1 MTWLRLLIIVLLLGY
16 LSTGIYQIPA
26 DERAVVRRFGAVIA
40 RPGPGL
46 WLSAPWG
53 IDRVDRVRV
62 RTVRQLNVG
71 YHPEFGDDAGM
82 TPPGQLL
89 TGDQNLVNLKVVVD
103 YAIDDRDGYLD
114 DFVMNQGQT
123 ETVLRRE
130 AEAATAEW
138 VAGRTVDDVLL
149 TGRAGIPMWLMSQL
163 PPRLASQHL
172 GIVLQRVSV
181 DYLAAPGEVRDAFEA
196 VNQAQTA
203 IRTRLNQAEQQA
215 SLRRREAAA
224 VSYRLAQQAAAYRQE
239 AVALARAD
247 AEAFTRRWQQYQQ
260 LRVSN
265 PHLLTA
271 IWWEEIGRTLTSM
284 KAKGRLEVFDP
295 TLSSAGLDL
304 TQFLA
309 PPK

>member
-1 MTWLRLLIIVLLLGY
+1 MIVLMLAY
-16 LSTGIYQIPA
+16 LSTGIYQIGA
-26 DERAVVRRFGAVIA
+26 DERAVVRRFGEVVA

-46 WLSAPWG
+46 WISAPWG

-62 RTVRQLNVG
+62 RTVRQLVVG
-71 YHPEFGDDAGM
+71 YNPERGDDAGL

-89 TGDQNLVNLKVVVD
+89 TGDQNLVNLQLVVD
-103 YAIDDRDGYLD
+103 YAIDDRDGFLD
-114 DFVMNQGQT
+114 DFVLNQSQT

-130 AEAATAEW
+130 AEAAAAEW
-138 VAGRTVDDVLL
+138 IAGRTVDDVLL
-149 TGRAGIPMWLMSQL
+149 TGRAGVPFWLMTHL
-163 PPRLASQHL
+163 PDRLKTQNL

-181 DYLAAPGEVRDAFEA
+181 DYLSAPVEVRDAFDA

-215 SLRRREAAA
+215 SIRKREAAT
-224 VSYRLAQQAAAYRQE
+224 VSYRLTQQAAAYQQE
-239 AVALARAD
+239 SQTLARAD
-247 AEAFTRRWQQYQQ
+247 AEAFIQRWQQYTR

-265 PHLLTA
+265 PNLLTA
-271 IWWEEIGRTLTSM
+271 IWWEEIGRTL
-284 KAKGRLEVFDP
+284 ANLKGRGRIEVLDP
-295 TLSSAGLDL
+295 TLSSTGLDL